1 MHSTRCLGTVLVA
14 LAGLL
19 SLPAGRAEALT
30 AATGTV
36 SVTVV
41 ANPLFPASSTI
52 TITAT
57 FDDATYDLPGVNL
70 GDSLG
75 SVSATSVALT
85 NVNLGTGAHF
95 VIPFTNAGPK
105 FEAQGDIACPTDGC
119 ISPTPAERYG
129 FIGFL
134 QNVNASVGLPAD
146 NVYTFDG
153 SASCTLGGITLTC
166 TGDFSLN
173 AFPVD
178 DVVPPTDT
186 VDRTVTFTDP
196 TPPGG
201 EREFTARVE
210 LSGITTGGMVSITGL
225 SRYRGTIPA
234 GYALSSGAFR
244 ALFFDI
250 ESDAVFT
257 SGRACVEV
265 DANLD
270 GFVDVEPSLT
280 LTQLAILHA
289 TTPGNPFA
297 AAPVIFLPPFV
308 CIDVVS
314 FSPFVLL
321 VDLTPP
327 TTTTTVPGGG
337 TTTTLPGEG
346 PSTTTTIAS
355 TPGTSTTLQSCT
367 TARECLQKTK
377 SGPLCEE
384 TINPKLQNVI
394 TKKTAAAETK
404 LGKAASATSAAKAAK
419 FQKQAKAAISAIL
432 KKADAFV
439 NKKKGPISSTCR
451 DAIRAALQPVI
462 SQIDGSKF

>member
-1 MHSTRCLGTVLVA
+1 MHSIRRLGTTVLVT
-14 LAGLL
+14 LAGLV
-19 SLPAGRAEALT
+19 SLPAERAEALT

-36 SVTVV
+36 TVQVV
-41 ANPLFPASSTI
+41 AVPFPPSGTI

-57 FDDATYDLPGVNL
+57 FDNATYDLPGVNL
-70 GDSLG
+70 GTSLG
-75 SVSATSVALT
+75 SVSATSVALSNL
-85 NVNLGTGAHF
+85 NVLAPFGGAHF
-95 VIPFTNAGPK
+95 VIPFTNAGPR
-105 FEAQGDIACPTDGC
+105 FEAAGDIACPADNC

-129 FIGFL
+129 FVGFL
-134 QNVNASVGLPAD
+134 ENVNASVGLPAD

-153 SASCTLGGITLTC
+153 SASCTISGSTLTC
-166 TGDFSLN
+166 NGDFSLN

-178 DVVPPTDT
+178 DIVGPTAR

-196 TPPGG
+196 TRPGG
-201 EREFTARVE
+201 EREFTARVD

-225 SRYRGTIPA
+225 SRYRGSIPA

-327 TTTTTVPGGG
+327 TTTTT
-337 TTTTLPGEG
+337 LPGEG

-355 TPGTSTTLQSCT
+355 TPTTSTTLQSCT
-367 TARECLQKTK
+367 TARECLQMTK
-377 SGPLCEE
+377 SVPLCEE

-404 LGKAASATSAAKAAK
+404 LGKAASATTSAKAAK

-451 DAIRAALQPVI
+451 DAIRAALQPVL